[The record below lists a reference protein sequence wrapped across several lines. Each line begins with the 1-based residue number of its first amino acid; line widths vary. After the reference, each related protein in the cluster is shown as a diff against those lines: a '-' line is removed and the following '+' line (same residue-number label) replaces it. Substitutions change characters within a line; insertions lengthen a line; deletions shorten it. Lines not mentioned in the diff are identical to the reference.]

1 MNELLKNIAD
11 YSFSIVV
18 SVYLLLRMEK
28 KIEELTKVII
38 NLNIAILNLKEKQ
51 DCE

>member
-1 MNELLKNIAD
+1 MNELLKSIAD

-38 NLNIAILNLKEKQ
+38 NLNTVILNLKEKQ